1 MFLSDISDR
10 FGRIHYSL
18 ILPSR
23 DLGDS
28 MKRSPNTVRKFTRT
42 NEILNNPYIGF
53 TSFQHFRGEPLFSD
67 TTPAEG
73 WIKERYPVY
82 NWVEQNGREQG
93 YHPDTELAY
102 IRMLWRDIEPC
113 EGVYDFS
120 VTDDVFK
127 KAKAK
132 NQSVIFRLMPHTT
145 RAEEDVPDW
154 LKSQIDCPPRP
165 DTQRVKESPTD
176 PIFLRKFARVV
187 EAFGKRYDGVDNFYA
202 MDISLTGAWGEGHEF
217 DKYPQDELKNLV
229 DVYTRVFKTTHLV
242 GQVCSPELVNY
253 ANETRPVGFRGDGLG
268 HDYHIEEYYPKN
280 IYRMR
285 DVWKTAPV
293 LFETYWYITE
303 WKNHGWDIDE
313 IIDLSLK
320 WHVSSV
326 NAKSSS
332 IPLEWKSKI
341 EAWINKMGYRFS
353 VRLFEHP
360 DIATPGDTLLTNLL
374 IENNGVAPIYS
385 PLPFTFRLKGADSE
399 YVLNTAIDPRRW
411 LPGDNVESP
420 EIKLPEDIKSGE
432 YTVEFRLGGENYPT
446 VKFATDTK
454 VDGDG
459 YHLLSSITVE

>member
-132 NQSVIFRLMPHTT
+132 RT
-145 RAEEDVPDW
+145 
-154 LKSQIDCPPRP
+154 
-165 DTQRVKESPTD
+165 
-176 PIFLRKFARVV
+176 PITI
-187 EAFGKRYDGVDNFYA
+187 N
-202 MDISLTGAWGEGHEF
+202 DI
-217 DKYPQDELKNLV
+217 
-229 DVYTRVFKTTHLV
+229 R
-242 GQVCSPELVNY
+242 
-253 ANETRPVGFRGDGLG
+253 
-268 HDYHIEEYYPKN
+268 
-280 IYRMR
+280 
-285 DVWKTAPV
+285 
-293 LFETYWYITE
+293 
-303 WKNHGWDIDE
+303 
-313 IIDLSLK
+313 
-320 WHVSSV
+320 
-326 NAKSSS
+326 
-332 IPLEWKSKI
+332 
-341 EAWINKMGYRFS
+341 
-353 VRLFEHP
+353 
-360 DIATPGDTLLTNLL
+360 
-374 IENNGVAPIYS
+374 
-385 PLPFTFRLKGADSE
+385 
-399 YVLNTAIDPRRW
+399 
-411 LPGDNVESP
+411 
-420 EIKLPEDIKSGE
+420 
-432 YTVEFRLGGENYPT
+432 
-446 VKFATDTK
+446 
-454 VDGDG
+454 
-459 YHLLSSITVE
+459 